1 MGAGKVA
8 PWLDRTFKDDDI
20 EEISSD
26 TYSFYL
32 LVGDSDHPGPHMMWG
47 CVASTQKKME
57 KQIKVINNNFRLYWC
72 FLGNVRRDPF
82 HNTSLF
88 TIYFLCVSHC

>member
-8 PWLDRTFKDDDI
+8 SWLDMTFKNDAI

-32 LVGDSDHPGPHMMWG
+32 LVGDSDHPGP
-47 CVASTQKKME
+47 V
-57 KQIKVINNNFRLYWC
+57 
-72 FLGNVRRDPF
+72 
-82 HNTSLF
+82 
-88 TIYFLCVSHC
+88 